1 MSEINLSEMQT
12 EIESNDRDLCL
23 KTALIGTNLFDHLKK
38 KLCASNSFTVLLF
51 IHNIVEKNLYNM
63 ERVTHK
69 TVES

>member
-38 KLCASNSFTVLLF
+38 KAVCFKFLHSTL
-51 IHNIVEKNLYNM
+51 IHTQYSRKKSL
-63 ERVTHK
+63 
-69 TVES
+69 